1 MMMRFI
7 GLPAALVLAGCAV
20 LDAPVSVPPAPAQAA
35 DQTRIDEQAALAAE
49 LAYQA
54 GALAAKTA
62 IEAGW
67 LAPAEASRVRLAEG
81 RAYDALLGV
90 RAAYRAGNAS
100 DYLAALSEARAA
112 VAAMLA
118 AVKGNR

>member
-1 MMMRFI
+1 MMMRFF
-7 GLPAALVLAGCAV
+7 GLPAALVLAGCMA
-20 LDAPVSVPPAPAQAA
+20 LDTPASLAAPVQAA
-35 DQTRIDEQAALAAE
+35 EQTSMDEQAALAAE

-67 LAPAEASRVRLAEG
+67 LRPDQAGRVRAAEG

-90 RAAYRAGNAS
+90 RAAYRAGNSS
-100 DYLAALSEARAA
+100 DYGAALSNARAA
-112 VAAMLA
+112 VSALLA
-118 AVKGNR
+118 AVKGDRT